1 MESLKNII
9 ITALLGLGLFSC
21 NPLKQL
27 QTEQLSAEN
36 EYTQGNFAYAYDRYS
51 SLIEKYQEANL
62 DIPYSFYVNAA
73 TSALELSNYNNAI
86 KYYKLALTDSVTLSS
101 VKGLIEATENTSGN
115 NLSTILN
122 KYADYLKDN
131 GAKQYYNVKV
141 FDNEVR
147 NGNQD
152 NIVSAFANLS
162 NPTESQSMEYI
173 NALETLGRKK
183 EAIKFCSD
191 LVKVNPEYYKA
202 REYKALYYYD
212 FAENWYK
219 NEMAK
224 YNKDKNY
231 TAYVYLKRE
240 LKKISANFR
249 IAKDEFE
256 VLHKQYPNE
265 KKYVR
270 YLKNTYLRLDMKKEA
285 AELDKLL

>member
-1 MESLKNII
+1 MKSLKNII
-9 ITALLGLGLFSC
+9 VAALLGLGLFSC

-27 QTEQLSAEN
+27 QTEQLGAEN
-36 EYTQGNFAYAYDRYS
+36 QYAQGNFAVAYEKYS
-51 SLIEKYQEANL
+51 SLIEKYQQANL
-62 DIPYSFYVNAA
+62 EVPYSFYVNAA
-73 TSALELSNYNNAI
+73 ISASKLSNYENAI
-86 KYYKLALTDSVTLSS
+86 KNYNFALIDSVTLNS
-101 VKGLIEATENTSGN
+101 VKGLIDATENTSGN
-115 NLSTILN
+115 NLSTVLN
-122 KYADYLKDN
+122 KYADYLKAN
-131 GAKQYYNVKV
+131 GAAEYYNTKV

-152 NIVSAFANLS
+152 NIVSSFANLS
-162 NPTESQSMEYI
+162 KPTESQSMVYI
-173 NALETLGRKK
+173 NALETLGKK
-183 EAIKFCSD
+183 KDAIQFCSD
-191 LVKVNPEYYKA
+191 LVKENPDYYKA
-202 REYKALYYYD
+202 REYKAMYYYD

-240 LKKISANFR
+240 LKKVSANFR

-256 VLHKQYPNE
+256 VLHKQYPDE

-270 YLKNTYLRLDMKKEA
+270 YLKNTYIRLDMKKEA

>member
-1 MESLKNII
+1 MKSLKNII
-9 ITALLGLGLFSC
+9 IAALLGLGLFSC

-27 QTEQLSAEN
+27 QTEQLGAEN
-36 EYTQGNFAYAYDRYS
+36 EYTQGNFAVAYEKYS
-51 SLIEKYQEANL
+51 SLIEKYQQSNL
-62 DIPYSFYVNAA
+62 KVPYSFYVNAA
-73 TSALELSNYNNAI
+73 TSAIKLSNYDNSI

-101 VKGLIEATENTSGN
+101 VKGLIDATENISGN
-115 NLSTILN
+115 NLSSILN
-122 KYADYLKDN
+122 KYADYLKEN
-131 GAKQYYNVKV
+131 GAKDYYNDKV

-152 NIVSAFANLS
+152 NIVSAFSNLS

-183 EAIKFCSD
+183 DAIQFCSD
-191 LVKVNPEYYKA
+191 LVKANPEYYKA

-270 YLKNTYLRLDMKKEA
+270 YLKNTYIRLDMKKEA